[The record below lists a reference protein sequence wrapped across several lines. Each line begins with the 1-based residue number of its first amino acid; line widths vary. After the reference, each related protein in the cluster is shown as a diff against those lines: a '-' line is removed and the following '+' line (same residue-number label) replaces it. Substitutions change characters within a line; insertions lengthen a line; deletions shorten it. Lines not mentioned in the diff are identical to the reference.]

1 MDSPSKGPSKVT
13 VRKESLDTFTLS
25 SVIGEILWKHLEL
38 SRKFGIS
45 HLLIIFVTFVSFHI

>member
-1 MDSPSKGPSKVT
+1 MT

-25 SVIGEILWKHLEL
+25 SIIGEILWKHLEL
-38 SRKFGIS
+38 SRNFGIS